1 MSNRSVAEAVV
12 AVAVAAD
19 GGDGGGSGDEMVP
32 FDDDSHNVAA
42 AVVAWLYKT
51 MPMRSLT
58 SAVC

>member
-1 MSNRSVAEAVV
+1 MSNRSVAEAV
-12 AVAVAAD
+12 AVAEAD
-19 GGDGGGSGDEMVP
+19 GGDGGGSGDEAVP

>member
-1 MSNRSVAEAVV
+1 MSNRSVAEAV
-12 AVAVAAD
+12 AVAEAD
-19 GGDGGGSGDEMVP
+19 GGDGGGSGDEAVP
-32 FDDDSHNVAA
+32 FDDDSHNVAAA